1 MYQCHHTVAMGRK
14 AARPI
19 RVLIVDDHRTF
30 AQALSLALGLEP
42 DLLPRAVSSAAEAAA
57 AMDAEHPDV
66 VLLDVVM
73 PGIDGIEVAQRIAAR
88 AGGVRVLVLSEY
100 QDDLLKS
107 RSLRAGALGYLSKN
121 ESMERVIEAVRRVHA
136 GEDLVDPAE
145 RERLLR
151 RAERRRWQH
160 ATERQRADRLSAR
173 ESEIL
178 QLMADGLGPG
188 DIVGR
193 LSITPNTLRTHV
205 QNILTKLGVHSKTQ
219 AVMVAIRQGK
229 VSART

>member
-1 MYQCHHTVAMGRK
+1 
-14 AARPI
+14 
-19 RVLIVDDHRTF
+19 
-30 AQALSLALGLEP
+30 
-42 DLLPRAVSSAAEAAA
+42 
-57 AMDAEHPDV
+57 

-73 PGIDGIEVAQRIAAR
+73 PGIDGIELAQRIAAR

-219 AVMVAIRQGK
+219 AVMAAIRQGK
-229 VSART
+229 VSTRT